1 MNQRQVLVKQILII
15 RIVINKD
22 IIFISLPPVIKTRDI
37 FLVSLSQKLVLH
49 VNTTPFMTYM
59 FSNAFLSSYVEVYVI
74 VSDV

>member
-49 VNTTPFMTYM
+49 VNTAPFMTYM